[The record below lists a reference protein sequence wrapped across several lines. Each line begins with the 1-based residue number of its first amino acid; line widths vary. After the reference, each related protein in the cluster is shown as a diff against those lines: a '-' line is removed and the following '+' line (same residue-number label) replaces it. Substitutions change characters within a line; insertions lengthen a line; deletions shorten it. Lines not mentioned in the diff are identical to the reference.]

1 MLLLEAWTRNGL
13 TAEQTAHNIG
23 ISKTTLYDWAKKFP
37 DISNALKKNKEIA
50 DIVIENELYEA
61 AKGKIVTLKKPVKVK
76 QVLVQDGVRKEKERI
91 EYVEEEVY
99 IPPNV
104 TAQIFWLKNRKP
116 AEWRDKVNV
125 EQKTDETI
133 RIVDDI

>member
-1 MLLLEAWTRNGL
+1 MLLEAWTRNGL
-13 TAEQTAHNIG
+13 TAEQIAHNIG